1 MISLEFWKY
10 LKCMTL
16 ICVFLQIGGLIGAV
30 GTQLLDSIIESNNAI
45 IASVLFTVTAL
56 SPFYLWYYRHTNDD
70 HPLLRAIL
78 LVLFSTILGI
88 AIMFLLLHFILEGIV
103 YVFMGSSTV
112 VDTIAGMSLIASPF
126 ILLLSLLYTSS
137 TVENRLNRSDTHRRD
152 AIFCVST
159 MTHITSCCQYGC
171 HTVRDAMH
179 CVYYNNAHNE

>member
-30 GTQLLDSIIESNNAI
+30 CPQLLDSIIESNNAI
-45 IASVLFTVTAL
+45 NAIIASVLFIVTAL
-56 SPFYLWYYRHTNDD
+56 SPFSLWYYRHTNDD

-78 LVLFSTILGI
+78 LVLFSAILGI
-88 AIMFLLLHFILEGIV
+88 AIMFLLLYFILEGIV

-126 ILLLSLLYTSS
+126 ILLISLLYTSS
-137 TVENRLNRSDTHRRD
+137 TVEGTIGSRMCLLFWILL
-152 AIFCVST
+152 AVSLFFLPLAGLLF
-159 MTHITSCCQYGC
+159 MK
-171 HTVRDAMH
+171 
-179 CVYYNNAHNE
+179 

>member
-30 GTQLLDSIIESNNAI
+30 CTQLLDSIIESNNAI
-45 IASVLFTVTAL
+45 IASVLFIVTAL
-56 SPFYLWYYRHTNDD
+56 SPFSLWYYRHTNDD

-88 AIMFLLLHFILEGIV
+88 AIMFLLLYFILEGIV
-103 YVFMGSSTV
+103 YVIMEGSSSTV
-112 VDTIAGMSLIASPF
+112 VVTIAGMSLIASPF

-137 TVENRLNRSDTHRRD
+137 TVEETIGSRMCLLFWILL
-152 AIFCVST
+152 AVSLFFLPLA
-159 MTHITSCCQYGC
+159 GLLL
-171 HTVRDAMH
+171 
-179 CVYYNNAHNE
+179 